1 MHTLT
6 LNVMQ
11 CEYGYTDYMNT
22 FIHDHVCAQNEYNY
36 IAYIVILED
45 VAHIHSARRLMYE
58 HAAAVVL
65 V

>member
-11 CEYGYTDYMNT
+11 CEYGYIDYMNT
-22 FIHDHVCAQNEYNY
+22 FIHDHVCAQEYNY
-36 IAYIVILED
+36 IAYRVILED
-45 VAHIHSARRLMYE
+45 VALIHSARRPMNE
-58 HAAAVVL
+58 HAAGVVP